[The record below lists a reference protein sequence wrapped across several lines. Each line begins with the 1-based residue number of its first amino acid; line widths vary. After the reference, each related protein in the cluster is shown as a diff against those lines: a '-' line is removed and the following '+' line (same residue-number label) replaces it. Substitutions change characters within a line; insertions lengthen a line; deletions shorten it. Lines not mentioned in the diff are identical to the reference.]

1 MSGSA
6 GMGFTPH
13 IINIASG
20 EVCDNDIIF
29 WKWINFSV
37 LVVYVIMI
45 VGRVDEKER
54 REKYAEWY
62 YFVSSRL

>member
-20 EVCDNDIIF
+20 EVC
-29 WKWINFSV
+29 
-37 LVVYVIMI
+37 
-45 VGRVDEKER
+45 E
-54 REKYAEWY
+54 
-62 YFVSSRL
+62 YFL